1 MSLDRVTEMLF
12 GPFREVV
19 DEAAL
24 LKVERHGEN
33 DYTFRY
39 RVAYA
44 MQAHILRSEGLTIP
58 DRVQRRMAWLEAGNT
73 LNEGDLIPVK

>member
-1 MSLDRVTEMLF
+1 MSMDRVAEILN

-24 LKVERHGEN
+24 LKVERKNEN

-44 MQAHILRSEGLTIP
+44 MQAHLLRAENLPVP
-58 DRVQRRMAWLEAGNT
+58 DRVQRRMDWLEAGNN